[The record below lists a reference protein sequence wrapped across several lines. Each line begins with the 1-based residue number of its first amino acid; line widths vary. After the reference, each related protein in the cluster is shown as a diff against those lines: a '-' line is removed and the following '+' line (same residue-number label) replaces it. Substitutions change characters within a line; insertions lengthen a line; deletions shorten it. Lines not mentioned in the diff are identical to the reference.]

1 MTCRK
6 HYNIIKCRL
15 IKCRILFI
23 TTHSCHNSSLHC
35 IKIKNGCVKEVD
47 YVNSEFSLYVV
58 SVSTNGSYSPL
69 CIMVIVDND
78 IKFIKKGR
86 II

>member
-1 MTCRK
+1 M
-6 HYNIIKCRL
+6 
-15 IKCRILFI
+15 
-23 TTHSCHNSSLHC
+23 
-35 IKIKNGCVKEVD
+35 
-47 YVNSEFSLYVV
+47 V

-86 II
+86 IANLGEVLLTRSIVKILVLIAIFSWLDSMLCHR